1 MDIDITRVIET
12 DRIKIHLRKEK
23 FREGKRILDIG
34 GGGEGIIS
42 RIYGRSVVAIDLRE
56 DELLEIN
63 DLDSLKMVMNATD
76 LSFLDNQFEF
86 VTAFFSLMYF
96 SDKNAK
102 SALDEIYR
110 VLKPNGIFEI
120 WDIEMPSLNSV
131 DKDIFIA
138 QLDIETGS
146 ESIKTGYG
154 VKLKNNARNLSFYAK
169 MLEGNKFKIK
179 ESIKGSSGELYIL
192 AQK

>member
-1 MDIDITRVIET
+1 M
-12 DRIKIHLRKEK
+12 
-23 FREGKRILDIG
+23 
-34 GGGEGIIS
+34 
-42 RIYGRSVVAIDLRE
+42 
-56 DELLEIN
+56 
-63 DLDSLKMVMNATD
+63 LKDA
-76 LSFLDNQFEF
+76 
-86 VTAFFSLMYF
+86 
-96 SDKNAK
+96 
-102 SALDEIYR
+102 
-110 VLKPNGIFEI
+110 PNGIFEI